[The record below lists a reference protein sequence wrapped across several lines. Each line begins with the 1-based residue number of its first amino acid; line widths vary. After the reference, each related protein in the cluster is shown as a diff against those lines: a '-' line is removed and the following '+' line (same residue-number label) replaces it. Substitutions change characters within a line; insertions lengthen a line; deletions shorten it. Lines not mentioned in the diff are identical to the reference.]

1 MVKFTYKEGCRVMDK
16 EILKKSLIFK
26 NMDDNQIEKCLQ
38 ALNAR
43 EKNFEKSS
51 IILGAGQ
58 ITESMGLV
66 LSGNV
71 NIESYDIYGNRTIL
85 SNINPGHIF
94 AETYAILKNEPMLV
108 SVVANEDSKVLMLN
122 ITNLQHIINAKEDWS
137 TKLLMNLLM
146 ISSNKNLILSNKIFT
161 NSPKT
166 IREKVLI
173 YLNFISLKKN
183 SNEFNIPFN
192 RKQLAD
198 YLNIDRSCLSNELGK
213 MQKEGLIT
221 TKKSHFIIHKN
232 ATK

>member
-1 MVKFTYKEGCRVMDK
+1 
-16 EILKKSLIFK
+16 
-26 NMDDNQIEKCLQ
+26 
-38 ALNAR
+38 
-43 EKNFEKSS
+43 
-51 IILGAGQ
+51 
-58 ITESMGLV
+58 
-66 LSGNV
+66 
-71 NIESYDIYGNRTIL
+71 
-85 SNINPGHIF
+85 
-94 AETYAILKNEPMLV
+94 MLV

-122 ITNLQHIINAKEDWS
+122 ITNLQHIINTKEDWS

-166 IREKVLI
+166 IREKVLV

-221 TKKSHFIIHKN
+221 TKKSHFIIHKK

>member
-1 MVKFTYKEGCRVMDK
+1 MDK

-38 ALNAR
+38 ELNAR

-108 SVVANEDSKVLMLN
+108 SVVANEYSKVLMLN

-137 TKLLMNLLM
+137 TKLLMNLLK

-166 IREKVLI
+166 IREKVLV

-221 TKKSHFIIHKN
+221 TKKSHFIIHKKS
-232 ATK
+232 TK

>member
-1 MVKFTYKEGCRVMDK
+1 MVKFTYKEGYRVMDK

-43 EKNFEKSS
+43 KKSFEKSS

-108 SVVANEDSKVLMLN
+108 SVVANEYSKVLMLN

-137 TKLLMNLLM
+137 TKLLMNLLK

-166 IREKVLI
+166 IREKVLV